1 MKITKVRAREI
12 LDSRGNPTVEVDVTL
27 DDGAFGRA
35 AVPSGASTGER
46 EALELR
52 DGDKSRYD
60 GKGVRKAV
68 SHVNGEIADAV
79 VNRHFDQRGL
89 DEAMVR
95 LDGSPTKG
103 RLGANA
109 LLGVSMAALR
119 ADAASRRLPL
129 YGHVAELYGNDRFT
143 LPVPMMNILNGGAHA
158 DSSVDFQEF
167 MVMPV
172 GAPSFAEALRIGAE
186 IFHALRGILK
196 ARGQSTGVGDEGGF
210 APNLRSNREAVEVV
224 LEAVAKAGMKAG
236 TDIFVALDVASSE
249 LWVPSTALGAAG
261 GHYVF
266 KKSGEPER
274 TSEQMIRMYEDWL
287 RQYPIISIEDG
298 LAEGDWEGWK
308 ALTQALGSRL
318 QLVGDDVFVTNP
330 DILMRGI
337 SDGVGNAL
345 LVKLNQIGTVTETL
359 DAVAMARDARYGTII
374 SHRSGETEDATI
386 ADLAVGTGA
395 GQIKTGSASRTD
407 RVCKYNQLLRIEEE
421 LGSQAVY
428 AGRAAIAA
436 LDVTS
441 RP

>member
-1 MKITKVRAREI
+1 MKITKVHGREI
-12 LDSRGNPTVEVDVTL
+12 LDSRGNPTVEVDITL

-52 DGDKSRYD
+52 DGDKTRFA

-68 SHVNGEIADAV
+68 AHVNGEISAAI

-95 LDGSPTKG
+95 LDGTAAKG

-119 ADAASRRLPL
+119 ADAASRRVPL
-129 YGHVAELYGNDRFT
+129 YAHVAELYGNTRFT

-172 GAPSFAEALRIGAE
+172 GASSFAEALRTGAE

-224 LEAVAKAGMKAG
+224 LEAVVKTGMKPG
-236 TDIFVALDVASSE
+236 GDIFVALDVASSE
-249 LWVPSTALGAAG
+249 LWAG
-261 GHYVF
+261 EGRYVF

-274 TSEQMIRMYEDWL
+274 SSDEMVRMYEDWL
-287 RQYPIISIEDG
+287 RQYPIVSIEDG

-308 ALTQALGSRL
+308 ALTKALGNRV

-330 DILMRGI
+330 EILRRGI
-337 SDGVGNAL
+337 ADAVGNAL

-359 DAVAMARDARYGTII
+359 DAVAMARDARYATII
-374 SHRSGETEDATI
+374 SHRSGETEDSTI
-386 ADLAVGTGA
+386 ADLAVGTAA

-421 LGSQAVY
+421 LGSAAVY
-428 AGRAAIAA
+428 AGRAAITA
-436 LDVTS
+436 LNASART
-441 RP
+441 